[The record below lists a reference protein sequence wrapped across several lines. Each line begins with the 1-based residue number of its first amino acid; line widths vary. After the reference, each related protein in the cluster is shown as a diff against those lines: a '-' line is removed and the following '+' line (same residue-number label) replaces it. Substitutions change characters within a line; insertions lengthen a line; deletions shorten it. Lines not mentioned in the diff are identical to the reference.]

1 MLIKRSSPAFFNYN
15 LTDWLSGVK
24 NEFEGEVV
32 GFDKDQADDWMMFVK
47 LIAAESR
54 SSLDLSLTLSL
65 IR

>member
-1 MLIKRSSPAFFNYN
+1 M
-15 LTDWLSGVK
+15 LSGVK

-32 GFDKDQADDWMMFVK
+32 GFDEDQADDWMMFAR